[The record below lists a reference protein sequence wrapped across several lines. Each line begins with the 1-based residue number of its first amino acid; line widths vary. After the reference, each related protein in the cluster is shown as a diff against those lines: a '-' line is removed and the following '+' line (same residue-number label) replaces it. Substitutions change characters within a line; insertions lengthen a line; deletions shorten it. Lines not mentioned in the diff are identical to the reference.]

1 MWCFTYILYLNFI
14 ASIIICH
21 SGLNFSYL
29 HFIIST
35 VVYIYDRSNL
45 CLKHNPI
52 VKHQSPDSYW
62 LCFSSSF
69 VGVSCEALSS
79 LCIMIHHFYIFWNH
93 SPLKILDWYMVA
105 HNSYVLNTH
114 LFLSCCLF
122 SVYSIVMCCFEINLL
137 ALLMFSLTLLS
148 VPVPLTIRSPHQWCN
163 C

>member
-1 MWCFTYILYLNFI
+1 MFYLYFI
-14 ASIIICH
+14 PKFHCQYYYLSQWAQ
-21 SGLNFSYL
+21 FFYL

-35 VVYIYDRSNL
+35 VVYIYDQSNL

-52 VKHQSPDSYW
+52 VKHQSPDSYL

-122 SVYSIVMCCFEINLL
+122 FRTHDLRHSRRAC
-137 ALLMFSLTLLS
+137 
-148 VPVPLTIRSPHQWCN
+148 
-163 C
+163 